1 VNSLAHW
8 LGEAT
13 YDDHN
18 TPRDHWFTGFI
29 TMGEGYHNFHHQFPQ
44 DYRSAI
50 KTYQWDPTKWLISIL
65 SFLGLAYELKRVQD
79 NEITKGRLWMKEK
92 EIAQTRSTL
101 QYGTELKD
109 LPIYSWEEFQSL
121 VLNNDKN
128 WVLIEGV
135 LYDVKGF
142 EHPGGKK
149 LIQGMIGKDATS
161 AFNGGVYNHSNYARN
176 LLTLK
181 RVGVL
186 KNGMQVM
193 AEDDPEYRL
202 DVKKAH

>member
-1 VNSLAHW
+1 
-8 LGEAT
+8 
-13 YDDHN
+13 
-18 TPRDHWFTGFI
+18 
-29 TMGEGYHNFHHQFPQ
+29 
-44 DYRSAI
+44 
-50 KTYQWDPTKWLISIL
+50 
-65 SFLGLAYELKRVQD
+65 LGLAYELKRVQD